1 MPPRCARFASAALA
15 ALCLG
20 VVSRANSAEVRAA
33 EPPEARQFDFWLGEW
48 EVASPD
54 GKFQGT
60 SKIELVA
67 NGRGL
72 LENWTGNPAAGNST
86 GKSLNAWNT
95 QKKQWQQFW
104 IGSGGLL
111 LELAGGLDANGSMV
125 LTGARTSSGGSV
137 RERIT
142 WTPNADGTVRQLWEQ
157 SKDGGKTWAVEFD
170 GRYTRKGGKVARS
183 GTTPYRALYYL
194 LQ

>member
-1 MPPRCARFASAALA
+1 MLLRCPRFASAALA

-20 VVSRANSAEVRAA
+20 VVPRADSAEAKTTA
-33 EPPEARQFDFWLGEW
+33 PPEARQFDFWLGEW
-48 EVASPD
+48 EVTSPD

-60 SKIELVA
+60 SKIELIA

-72 LENWTGNPAAGNST
+72 LENWTGDPATGNST
-86 GKSLNAWNT
+86 GKSLNAWNAE
-95 QKKQWQQFW
+95 KKQWQQFW
-104 IGSGGLL
+104 IGSGGLV
-111 LELAGGLDANGSMV
+111 LELTGGLDAKGSMV
-125 LTGARTSSGGSV
+125 LTGARASSEGRV
-137 RERIT
+137 LERIT

-157 SKDGGKTWAVEFD
+157 SKDGGKTWVIEFD
-170 GRYTRKGGKVARS
+170 GRYTKKGAKVARS